1 MNFKKEEFSRKL
13 IEKEIQ
19 NIKLNLRSQN
29 VDEKIKYKQLQIK
42 SKEIQA

>member
-29 VDEKIKYKQLQIK
+29 VDDKIKYK
-42 SKEIQA
+42 

>member
-29 VDEKIKYKQLQIK
+29 VDDKIKYKQL
-42 SKEIQA
+42 